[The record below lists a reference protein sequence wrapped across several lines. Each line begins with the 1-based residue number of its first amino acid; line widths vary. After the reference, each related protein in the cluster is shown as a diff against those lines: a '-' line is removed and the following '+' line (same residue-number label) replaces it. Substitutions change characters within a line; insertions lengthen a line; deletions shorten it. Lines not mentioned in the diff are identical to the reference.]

1 MRTTLDLDD
10 DLLTAARRQAAANGT
25 TLTAFVEHA
34 LAASLTRPAVAES
47 QYQFRW
53 KTHRGRTLPGVD
65 VADRDRLY
73 ERMDGRS
80 RLLSTRTSWYLPIA
94 KNRLFMPVRLRPCD
108 C

>member
-10 DLLTAARRQAAANGT
+10 RLLAAARRVAAEKGT

-34 LAASLTRPAVAES
+34 LAASLTQRAATDKPYRLE
-47 QYQFRW
+47 W

-65 VADRDRLY
+65 AADRDRLF

-80 RLLSTRTSWYLPIA
+80 
-94 KNRLFMPVRLRPCD
+94 
-108 C
+108 

>member
-10 DLLTAARRQAAANGT
+10 ALLTAARRQAAANGT

-34 LAASLTRPAVAES
+34 LAASLTRPAVTEN

-53 KTHRGRTLPGVD
+53 KTHRGRTLPGVN

-73 ERMDGRS
+73 DRMDGRS
-80 RLLSTRTSWYLPIA
+80 
-94 KNRLFMPVRLRPCD
+94 
-108 C
+108 

>member
-10 DLLTAARRQAAANGT
+10 ELLKAARCRAAENGT

-34 LAASLTRPAVAES
+34 LAASLIRPAATA
-47 QYQFRW
+47 YTLRW

-73 ERMDGRS
+73 EQMDGRS
-80 RLLSTRTSWYLPIA
+80 
-94 KNRLFMPVRLRPCD
+94 
-108 C
+108 